1 MNIVKLQNDLKDLS
15 DQQLLSTM
23 QTGSSPQYLV
33 LAEMQRRKKMREEA
47 ATPNEPQAQGTVA
60 DEIMGGIAS
69 IPMGSMDMASGGLV
83 SFAKGGEISGYAKGA
98 AEACWKNPETGET
111 ECPSGKPDIRKPTV
125 KKMQEGGVLRLLPAD
140 PVADA
145 YTYLQSR
152 GAEIPTDMSEQGI
165 IEYAN
170 RVRALD
176 ENEVKDAGVNV
187 PAEAAPAARPSWP
200 ALYRDYGSGGRGE
213 VMPETR
219 LDTAPQMPMGG
230 GEMAPGFSPVAPT
243 QEGLP
248 GLLAPEGPAP
258 ERAVPF
264 LGQVMENIVPSAQAA
279 EPAHSF
285 SAEEGLQRMF
295 AAEKAAAAGEPEVQA
310 PMAEPTWY
318 EEVGDWIYENP
329 TEAAITAL
337 SLVPVVGVGGRIAY
351 VTAKAAPKFIQSGW
365 RAAEKGFRQRYAQK
379 GANKGKEAIEEGTKA
394 GKPYKSKEWAENE
407 AKRRGGAAM
416 KDPNGEGWI
425 VVPKMSEAAKGFVTS
440 GEGAGITAGLGLT
453 AASLVGDDEEAPPA
467 TTTPPAT
474 ITPPTP
480 SGQDGA
486 RDDENVPPGGGLE
499 DLGKELTGR
508 EAYFDYLLKRRKGLE
523 GREKDAANQAL
534 MAMGLS
540 MMASKNPD
548 FLGALGEGG
557 IKGLEQYSKAE
568 KEREEQILDLLK
580 EEGDIY
586 AAESMYGTRQGQLSV
601 SAYDKAAK
609 MLESQYTGLG
619 RTQIVAALKAKYP
632 NATPEDINQA
642 VQAQYLRAVQ
652 ELAATM
658 QGTGMG
664 VGAGGGMAAPTQ
676 NYADMYGVG
685 NVQVQR

>member
-23 QTGSSPQYLV
+23 QSGSSPQYLV
-33 LAEMQRRKKMREEA
+33 LAEMQRRKKMRDEA
-47 ATPNEPQAQGTVA
+47 STPNEPQAQGTVA

-83 SFAKGGEISGYAKGA
+83 SFAEGGMTGYQKGA

-111 ECPSGKPDIRKPTV
+111 ECPSAKPDIRKPTV

-152 GAEIPTDMSEQGI
+152 GAEVPADMSEQGI

-176 ENEVKDAGVNV
+176 ENEVKGAGVNV

-200 ALYRDYGSGGRGE
+200 ALFRDYGSGGRGE
-213 VMPETR
+213 VMPETQ
-219 LDTAPQMPMGG
+219 LDTAPQMPMDGS
-230 GEMAPGFSPVAPT
+230 EMAPGFSPVAPT

-248 GLLAPEGPAP
+248 GLLAPEGPTP

-264 LGQVMENIVPSAQAA
+264 LGQVMENIVPAAQAA
-279 EPAHSF
+279 EPFPGVREQAIRTLQK
-285 SAEEGLQRMF
+285 EEGRAPLDLKTEMGDRSDLENIPKELVNYVMENPGDAALTAAGFILMASPAGRVYQVAKGKVADFAKRGWNKVRDVYGEQKVPRGAKVAGELEKGPQPYLTREIAEKMAAKQPGMKVV
-295 AAEKAAAAGEPEVQA
+295 AAEGGGFEVVPSAMNVAKGIAKSKTGQGIA
-310 PMAEPTWY
+310 LGT
-318 EEVGDWIYENP
+318 G
-329 TEAAITAL
+329 ITAL
-337 SLVPVVGVGGRIAY
+337 SMA
-351 VTAKAAPKFIQSGW
+351 
-365 RAAEKGFRQRYAQK
+365 
-379 GANKGKEAIEEGTKA
+379 
-394 GKPYKSKEWAENE
+394 
-407 AKRRGGAAM
+407 
-416 KDPNGEGWI
+416 
-425 VVPKMSEAAKGFVTS
+425 
-440 GEGAGITAGLGLT
+440 
-453 AASLVGDDEEAPPA
+453 GDDEPKTEDLLRGPQLPPEPESSLPAWARAAGVAPTTPTTEPPKAPPE
-467 TTTPPAT
+467 PPE
-474 ITPPTP
+474 PP
-480 SGQDGA
+480 
-486 RDDENVPPGGGLE
+486 E
-499 DLGKELTGR
+499 KELTGR

-557 IKGLEQYSKAE
+557 IKGLEQYGKAQ
-568 KEREEQILDLLK
+568 KEREEQILGLLK

-586 AAESMYGTRQGQLSV
+586 AAESMYGTRQGQLGV
-601 SAYDKAAK
+601 SAFDKAAK
-609 MLESQYTGLG
+609 ILESKYSGLG
-619 RTQIVAALKAKYP
+619 RAQTRAALKAKYP
-632 NATPEDINQA
+632 NATPDQIENALDR
-642 VQAQYLRAVQ
+642 QYMLEVEA
-652 ELAATM
+652 LAARM

-664 VGAGGGMAAPTQ
+664 GMPRPPGYDKSDFVDVGQ
-676 NYADMYGVG
+676 K
-685 NVQVQR
+685 